1 LPGSRKLPPRETAK
15 LDRTTIVEA
24 AFAVLSEKGLDG
36 LSLRVLASQL
46 GVQAPALYWHVRNKA
61 ELIGMMAATF
71 TEVAARAEP
80 RGKTWAARLIAYG
93 HALRQAML
101 LHRDAAR
108 LCAIARPIEPPEE
121 NANRVAAPLIAAGL
135 DVRHALSYQASVI
148 AYTLGWVVYEQSQP
162 MHEHLAQMLDL
173 AQSFESG
180 LRAMVRGFV
189 AESEE
194 EAAKRAARNVGSGAN
209 GRRARRAERRGNS

>member
-1 LPGSRKLPPRETAK
+1 LSGVRKPRPRETAK
-15 LDRTTIVEA
+15 LDRATIVEA
-24 AFAVLSEKGLDG
+24 AFAVLREKGLDG
-36 LSLRVLASQL
+36 LSLRVLASHL

-71 TEVAARAEP
+71 GEVAAKAEP
-80 RGKTWAARLIAYG
+80 REKTWAARLIAYG

-108 LCAIARPIEPPEE
+108 LCAIARPSEPPEE

-135 DVRHALSYQASVI
+135 DVRRALSYQSSVI

-189 AESEE
+189 AEVEE
-194 EAAKRAARNVGSGAN
+194 ETAKRGSPSR
-209 GRRARRAERRGNS
+209 RRAKGGGV

>member
-1 LPGSRKLPPRETAK
+1 LSATRKLPPRETAK

-36 LSLRVLASQL
+36 LSLRVLATHL

-71 TEVAARAEP
+71 GEVAARAEP
-80 RGKTWAARLIAYG
+80 RENTWAARLIAYG

-121 NANRVAAPLIAAGL
+121 NANRIAAPLIAAGL
-135 DVRHALSYQASVI
+135 DVRRALSYQSSVI

-189 AESEE
+189 AEVAET
-194 EAAKRAARNVGSGAN
+194 APKRAGPQR
-209 GRRARRAERRGNS
+209 RRAKSIGA

>member
-1 LPGSRKLPPRETAK
+1 LSGSRKLPPRETAK

-71 TEVAARAEP
+71 GEVAARAEP
-80 RGKTWAARLIAYG
+80 REKTWAARLIAYG

-135 DVRHALSYQASVI
+135 DAKRALSYQASVI

-173 AQSFESG
+173 AESFESG
-180 LRAMVRGFV
+180 LRAMVRGFA
-189 AESEE
+189 AEAEE
-194 EAAKRAARNVGSGAN
+194 KAAKRAGPQRRL
-209 GRRARRAERRGNS
+209 GRQRAKSTRG

>member
-1 LPGSRKLPPRETAK
+1 LPGAHKPPPRETAK
-15 LDRTTIVEA
+15 LDRATIVEA

-36 LSLRVLASQL
+36 LSLRVLASHL

-71 TEVAARAEP
+71 GEVAAKAEP
-80 RGKTWAARLIAYG
+80 REKTWAARLIAYG

-121 NANRVAAPLIAAGL
+121 NANRVAAPLVAAGL
-135 DVRHALSYQASVI
+135 DVKRALSYQSSVI

-189 AESEE
+189 AEVAET
-194 EAAKRAARNVGSGAN
+194 APKRAGPQHRLQRRRAKSSGA
-209 GRRARRAERRGNS
+209 

>member
-1 LPGSRKLPPRETAK
+1 LPGAHKPPSRETAK

-36 LSLRVLASQL
+36 LSLRVLATHL

-71 TEVAARAEP
+71 GEVAARAEP
-80 RGKTWAARLIAYG
+80 RENTWAARLIAYG

-135 DVRHALSYQASVI
+135 DQKRALSYQASVI

-173 AQSFESG
+173 AESFASG

-189 AESEE
+189 AEVAETNTKHRSQQRRRPQ
-194 EAAKRAARNVGSGAN
+194 AKRTRD
-209 GRRARRAERRGNS
+209 

>member
-1 LPGSRKLPPRETAK
+1 LPGAHKPPSRETAK
-15 LDRTTIVEA
+15 LDRATIVEA

-36 LSLRVLASQL
+36 LSLRVLASHL

-71 TEVAARAEP
+71 GEVAARAEP
-80 RGKTWAARLIAYG
+80 RENTWAARLIAYG

-135 DVRHALSYQASVI
+135 DVKRALSYQSSVI

-189 AESEE
+189 AEVAET
-194 EAAKRAARNVGSGAN
+194 APKRAGPQHRLQRRRAKRSGA
-209 GRRARRAERRGNS
+209 

>member
-1 LPGSRKLPPRETAK
+1 LSGTRKLPPRETAK

-36 LSLRVLASQL
+36 LSLRVLATHL

-71 TEVAARAEP
+71 GEVAARAEP
-80 RGKTWAARLIAYG
+80 RENTWAARLIAYG

-135 DVRHALSYQASVI
+135 DVKRALSYQSSVI

-189 AESEE
+189 AEVAET
-194 EAAKRAARNVGSGAN
+194 APKRAGPQHRLQRRRAKRIGA
-209 GRRARRAERRGNS
+209 

>member
-1 LPGSRKLPPRETAK
+1 MSGSRKLPPRETAK

-71 TEVAARAEP
+71 GEVAARAEP
-80 RGKTWAARLIAYG
+80 REKTWAARLIAYG

-135 DVRHALSYQASVI
+135 DVKRALSYQASVI

-173 AQSFESG
+173 AESFESG
-180 LRAMVRGFV
+180 LRAMVRGFA
-189 AESEE
+189 AEAEE
-194 EAAKRAARNVGSGAN
+194 KAAKRAGPQRRL
-209 GRRARRAERRGNS
+209 GRQRAKNTRG

>member
-1 LPGSRKLPPRETAK
+1 LPGAHKLPPRETAK

-36 LSLRVLASQL
+36 LSLRVLASHL

-71 TEVAARAEP
+71 GEVAARAEP
-80 RGKTWAARLIAYG
+80 REKTWAARLTAYG

-135 DVRHALSYQASVI
+135 DVKRALSYQSSVI

-189 AESEE
+189 AEVEE
-194 EAAKRAARNVGSGAN
+194 TATKRGSPRRRLQRAKSTNA
-209 GRRARRAERRGNS
+209 